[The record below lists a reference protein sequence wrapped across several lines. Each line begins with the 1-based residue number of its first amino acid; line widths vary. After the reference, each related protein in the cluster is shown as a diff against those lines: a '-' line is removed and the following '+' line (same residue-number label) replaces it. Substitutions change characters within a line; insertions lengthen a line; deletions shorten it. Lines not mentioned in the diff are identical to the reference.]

1 MLFLAT
7 PDAASRTY
15 RSLQDY
21 MYFEPVVA
29 VGDAFVQSAE
39 HTLPAHYGEK
49 PACGGGAVVL
59 PENVMILTVEKQPPA
74 GTPDNAGK
82 RGHGGYTKS
91 KIGPTVLL
99 RVAHRFGIGED
110 AVLSRPAS
118 VALADLF
125 CAVHLEAPLAVEEL
139 SLSGNQPLS
148 EMLAKKRRWQREGGR
163 ESESRGRL
171 QRGKPQGPGKTV
183 VLAPLQ
189 IRTFLLHYAA

>member
-29 VGDAFVQSAE
+29 VGDAFIQSAK

-49 PACGGGAVVL
+49 QACGGGAVVL

-110 AVLSRPAS
+110 AELSRPAS

-148 EMLAKKRRWQREGGR
+148 EMLAKKR
-163 ESESRGRL
+163 ESLS
-171 QRGKPQGPGKTV
+171 V
-183 VLAPLQ
+183 
-189 IRTFLLHYAA
+189 